1 MKIIVTSVLF
11 VLCIFWLPLV
21 TVGIIRKTK
30 ARLQGRIGASVLQPF
45 YDFVKLWKKGET
57 VCETV
62 SWMFRSSVAINASAM
77 LVLSVFVPWLS
88 FKPVVA
94 GDDLF
99 LVLYLFAL
107 MRFFTILMAL
117 DPGTA
122 FGAFGASREACLS
135 MLVEPSLFI
144 SLAALGQSVHTS
156 SLSAIFSFANTGH
169 LAAVPIWF
177 SVGVSLFLGSLV
189 ELSRMPIDDP
199 TTHLELTM
207 VHEAMLLENS
217 GRNLLLAEFAHGL
230 RLVVL
235 YGLSVQCF
243 LHVLVCVLPLTSLWL
258 GVLSLGGI
266 FLLGVLT
273 ALIESVSV
281 KLQWKKAPEFIA
293 YGLTMSLL
301 AAVASLIEGVQL

>member
-1 MKIIVTSVLF
+1 MKMIIASVLF

-21 TVGIIRKTK
+21 TVGVIRKTK

-45 YDFVKLWKKGET
+45 YDSVKLWQKGET
-57 VCETV
+57 VCQTV
-62 SWMFRSSVAINASAM
+62 SWLFRSSVAINAAAM
-77 LVLSVFVPWLS
+77 LLLAVFVPWLS

-117 DPGTA
+117 DPGTS
-122 FGAFGASREACLS
+122 FGAFGASREACLA

-144 SLAALGQSVHTS
+144 SLAALGRAVHTS
-156 SLSAIFSFANTGH
+156 SLSAIFSLANSG
-169 LAAVPIWF
+169 AVASVPIWF
-177 SVGVSLFLGSLV
+177 SVGIALFLSSLV

-217 GRNLLLAEFAHGL
+217 GRNLLLAEFTHGL
-230 RLVVL
+230 RMIVL

-243 LHVLVCVLPLTSLWL
+243 LHVVTCAIPMSTLAL
-258 GVLSLGGI
+258 GIASIGGI
-266 FLLGVLT
+266 FLLAVIT
-273 ALIESVSV
+273 AVIECVSV

-301 AAVASLIEGVQL
+301 AAIASLIEGVQL